1 MNGKNIAVLYGGGQ
15 IPSANIVL
23 GKLMERLLRRGDL
36 TAYGVHKSFWGL
48 SDSSCYEEFTIQKAK
63 EIQKQIGTYL
73 STCRKVNPAEDKW
86 FEKIISNL
94 KEKNIR
100 TIMVP
105 GGDGSSRAGNAL
117 IQRAKEEGYELQV
130 VFMPCT
136 IDGINGSDTIGIDSA
151 VAESER
157 QASLIMVNAFA
168 TWNPNFLG
176 PRVAII
182 EMQGRNRN
190 DIAVNVMKKLIHKG
204 TIGSYHISDI
214 DLIFIPAGHNWSY
227 YNLLKR
233 VNSTERE
240 TAIIV
245 SEGAEPTESY
255 WNAAVSGNSVGDK
268 IKKLIKDS
276 KVREANL
283 AVVGYLSQ
291 ANDQI
296 SEAELK
302 KIQDWVSF
310 AVKTMYATNESIAII
325 KTNDFETMSLEAF
338 AKATESEKAIPLGE
352 EDLDKLKSYL
362 P

>member
-1 MNGKNIAVLYGGGQ
+1 MYGKNVAVLYGGGQ
-15 IPSANIVL
+15 IPSANLVL
-23 GKLMERLLRRGDL
+23 GKVTEKLLKRGDL
-36 TAYGVHKSFWGL
+36 TVYGVHKSFWGL

-63 EIQKQIGTYL
+63 EIQTQVGTYL

-86 FEKIISNL
+86 FGKIISNL

-117 IQRAKEEGYELQV
+117 VKRAKEEGYELQV
-130 VFMPCT
+130 VFIPCT
-136 IDGINGSDTIGIDSA
+136 IDGINDSDTIGIDSA

-157 QASLIMVNAFA
+157 QASLIMANAFA
-168 TWNPNFLG
+168 TWNPKFLG

-190 DIAVNVMKKLIHKG
+190 DIAVNVMKNLIDKR

-214 DLIFIPAGHNWSY
+214 DLIFIPAGYDWSY
-227 YNLLKR
+227 YDLLKR
-233 VNSTERE
+233 VNSTGKE

-255 WNAAVSGNSVGDK
+255 WTAVFGNSVGDK
-268 IKKLIKDS
+268 IKNLIKNAEI
-276 KVREANL
+276 REANL

-291 ANDQI
+291 SNDQI
-296 SEAELK
+296 SESERK
-302 KIQDWVSF
+302 KIQNWVSF
-310 AVKTMYATNESIAII
+310 AVKAMYATNDSIAVI
-325 KTNDFETMSLEAF
+325 KTNDFETVSLEDF
-338 AKATESEKAIPLGE
+338 AKATESEKAIPLTK
-352 EDLDKLKSYL
+352 EDLDALKEYL